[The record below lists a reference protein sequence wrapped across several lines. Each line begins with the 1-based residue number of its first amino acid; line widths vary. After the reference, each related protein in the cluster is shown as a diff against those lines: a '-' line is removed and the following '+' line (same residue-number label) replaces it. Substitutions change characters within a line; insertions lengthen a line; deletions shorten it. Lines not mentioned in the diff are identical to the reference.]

1 MIRYLHEAGKL
12 EHAFC
17 TETRPYNQGCRL
29 TAFELVFEKIPAT
42 LITDSMA
49 SYLMAS
55 QGLDAVVVGAGYL
68 NPSRILPSPCPPP
81 PVCNAASR
89 WYGGAWGWGESE

>member
-1 MIRYLHEAGKL
+1 M

-55 QGLDAVVVGAGYL
+55 QGLDAVVVGAGCL
-68 NPSRILPSPCPPP
+68 NSTRILPSPCPC
-81 PVCNAASR
+81 VQCCIKVVWRRLGLGRAS
-89 WYGGAWGWGESE
+89 SM